1 MKTIPK
7 SSLIME
13 DKRKLLQ
20 ELNVLKNLDHPNIMR
35 IYEVFNDNKNYYLIL
50 EYYILNINA

>member
-1 MKTIPK
+1 MKTISK

-13 DKRKLLQ
+13 DKKKLLQ

-50 EYYILNINA
+50 E